1 MSATAAAVI
10 LIFVIS
16 VFSGFGGNK
25 GYKQPSGPVFPV
37 DKAVYQTV
45 PASEPAPGFA
55 GAGENAKPAI
65 QRQIAKYRSPD
76 EAAQIAD
83 SIMRHSQTYDLNP
96 KLVAALMT
104 RESKFNPHALSS
116 SGAIGLGQL
125 LPSTAKGLDIDD
137 AYDIDQNAKG
147 TVRYIK
153 SLVDRFNGRVS
164 NAIAAYLEGPNAVM
178 KNGGYSEHTRSY
190 VQDILSIYQNI

>member
-1 MSATAAAVI
+1 MAVI
-10 LIFVIS
+10 LIFVFSI
-16 VFSGFGGNK
+16 FSGFGGNK

-37 DKAVYQTV
+37 DKANYQTV
-45 PASEPAPGFA
+45 LVGEPAPGFA
-55 GAGENAKPAI
+55 GGGENARPAI
-65 QRQIAKYRSPD
+65 QKQIAKYRSPD

-83 SIMRHSQTYDLNP
+83 SIMRHAQTYDLNP

-116 SGAIGLGQL
+116 SGAVGLGQL
-125 LPSTAKGLDIDD
+125 LPSTAKALNVDD
-137 AYDIDQNAKG
+137 PYDIDQNAKG

-153 SLVDRFNGRVS
+153 SLVDRFNGQVS

-178 KNGGYSEHTRSY
+178 KNGYSDHTRSY
-190 VQDILSIYQNI
+190 VQDILTIYQGI

>member
-1 MSATAAAVI
+1 MNTATVAVV
-10 LIFVIS
+10 LIFVFSI
-16 VFSGFGGNK
+16 FSGFGGNK
-25 GYKQPSGPVFPV
+25 CYKQPSGPVFPV
-37 DKAVYQTV
+37 DKANYQTV
-45 PASEPAPGFA
+45 LVGEPAPGFS
-55 GAGENAKPAI
+55 GGGENARLAI

-125 LPSTAKGLDIDD
+125 LPSTARGLKIDD
-137 AYDIDQNAKG
+137 PYDIDQNAKG

-153 SLVDRFNGRVS
+153 SLVDRFNGQVS
-164 NAIAAYLEGPNAVM
+164 NAIGAYLEGPNAVM
-178 KNGGYSEHTRSY
+178 RNGTYSDHTRSY
-190 VQDILSIYQNI
+190 VQDILTIYQGI

>member
-1 MSATAAAVI
+1 MNTTTVAVI
-10 LIFVIS
+10 LIFVFSI
-16 VFSGFGGNK
+16 FSGFGGNK

-37 DKAVYQTV
+37 DKANYQTV
-45 PASEPAPGFA
+45 LVGEPAPGFA
-55 GAGENAKPAI
+55 GGGENAKPAI
-65 QRQIAKYRSPD
+65 QKQIAKYRLPD

-116 SGAIGLGQL
+116 SGAVGLGQL
-125 LPSTAKGLDIDD
+125 LPSTAKGLNVDD
-137 AYDIDQNAKG
+137 PYDIDQNAKG

-153 SLVDRFNGRVS
+153 SLVDRFNGQVS

-178 KNGGYSEHTRSY
+178 KNGYSDHTRAY
-190 VQDILSIYQNI
+190 VQDILAIYQGI

>member
-1 MSATAAAVI
+1 MSTTAAAVI

-16 VFSGFGGNK
+16 VFSGFGDNK

-37 DKAVYQTV
+37 DNAIHQTV
-45 PASEPAPGFA
+45 AIGDPAPGFA
-55 GAGENAKPAI
+55 GGGENARPAI

-83 SIMRHSQTYDLNP
+83 GIMRYSQTYDLNP

-104 RESKFNPHALSS
+104 RESKFNHNARSS

-125 LPSTAKGLDIDD
+125 LPSTAKGLNVDD
-137 AYDIDQNAKG
+137 PYDIDQNAKG

-164 NAIAAYLEGPNAVM
+164 SAIAAYLEGPNAVM
-178 KNGGYSEHTRSY
+178 KNGGYSDHTRGY
-190 VQDILSIYQNI
+190 VQDILAIYQGI